1 MTVKQSALGTG
12 QVLGEDTTGKGTA
25 QETGGADRVRPSGT
39 LEQSPCTS
47 TNRESLKSRLRTVPS
62 SADLHTSQGD
72 THIHGFWD
80 FPLPCTPSA
89 SHVHLKLRTAAL
101 SETKQAQHSMFRK
114 RILKQ
119 SQKNGNQLS
128 AFFHGREKTSFPMG
142 SRLWLGGEA
151 GRPGACARHSAG
163 GLDGH
168 WGYRFWKQDFI
179 FQTCR
184 LSAAAGWRKVSER
197 NVSGAPE
204 GSL

>member
-1 MTVKQSALGTG
+1 MNEAECVAQARPWRKTQQERALPKKQEGQGGYALPG
-12 QVLGEDTTGKGTA
+12 LWNK
-25 QETGGADRVRPSGT
+25 
-39 LEQSPCTS
+39 SPCTS
-47 TNRESLKSRLRTVPS
+47 TNRESLKSRLWTVPS

-89 SHVHLKLRTAAL
+89 SHIHLKPRTAAL
-101 SETKQAQHSMFRK
+101 SETKQAQHTMFRK

-128 AFFHGREKTSFPMG
+128 AFFHGTEKTSFAMS
-142 SRLWLGGEA
+142 SRLWLGGEE
-151 GRPGACARHSAG
+151 GRPGAHARHSAG
-163 GLDGH
+163 GKCSPWAVGVDGH

-184 LSAAAGWRKVSER
+184 LSAAAG
-197 NVSGAPE
+197 
-204 GSL
+204 